1 MTAVEGR
8 ERSFGPLWY
17 LIFKLL
23 LLTFFFLL
31 LLLKVILC
39 ECVDQFSAREARP
52 AVTVKLRFQGEFN
65 RAHEIYCT
73 KKSIKIR
80 GQR

>member
-1 MTAVEGR
+1 M
-8 ERSFGPLWY
+8 FWPMQH

-31 LLLKVILC
+31 LLLKVILS

-52 AVTVKLRFQGEFN
+52 AAVVKLRFQGQFN
-65 RAHEIYCT
+65 RRPHVIYCT
-73 KKSIKIR
+73 KKVNKNSRTEMK
-80 GQR
+80 Q